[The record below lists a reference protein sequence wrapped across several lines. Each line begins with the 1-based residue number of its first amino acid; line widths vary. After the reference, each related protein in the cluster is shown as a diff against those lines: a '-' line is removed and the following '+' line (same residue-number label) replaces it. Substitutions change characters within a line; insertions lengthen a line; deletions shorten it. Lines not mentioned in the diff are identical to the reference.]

1 MPTDHTRL
9 IMPLVAL
16 VCALII
22 GATVFIDLA
31 ISGLL
36 DAAPRDGITLAVI
49 LFMHWRFRRTLPA
62 PNANEES

>member
-1 MPTDHTRL
+1 MHTRHTRL
-9 IMPLVAL
+9 IMPLAAL
-16 VCALII
+16 LAALII
-22 GATVFIDLA
+22 GTAVFVDLLA
-31 ISGLL
+31 NGLL